1 MTDDQQP
8 APGAAER
15 RRSTARSAAAKR
27 VRGDFVAQIPK
38 RFSEGFT
45 ERIDLIIRIVF
56 MVVVAVGCYLVLE
69 PFLTAILIAAV
80 LAVVTWPVFNKLR
93 SGMRQSSTAAA
104 SVMVLSIVVLVL
116 IPLSFLLVALAQQV
130 PRGVQAAAAWL
141 KDPLPILQAVQSI
154 PYAGDWLYGEL
165 VSAIDPQ
172 TFAHTMQRILEP
184 LSTWVLNAAVNVGSG
199 VMQLAV
205 VTLIVL
211 VFYSAGSGGIAE
223 EITKILVNTTR
234 SVVFGIVGTAIG
246 QGLVA
251 GIGFWIAGVPGV
263 LILSFAVCVLSV
275 IPIGPPLIWLP
286 AAVWLWSKGEL
297 GMAAFLVLWG
307 TLAVSSVDNFIKPLL
322 IARGTSM
329 PIALIF
335 LGVFGGVLAFGFLG
349 LILGPLLLAVGIALF
364 SAWLKR
370 PVIAL
375 ANAAEQASAA
385 EEPAAADSEKL

>member
-130 PRGVQAAAAWL
+130 PRGVQAAADSPGRAEH
-141 KDPLPILQAVQSI
+141 PLCGRLALRRTRFSHR
-154 PYAGDWLYGEL
+154 
-165 VSAIDPQ
+165 SADLC
-172 TFAHTMQRILEP
+172 AH
-184 LSTWVLNAAVNVGSG
+184 NAAHS
-199 VMQLAV
+199 
-205 VTLIVL
+205 
-211 VFYSAGSGGIAE
+211 
-223 EITKILVNTTR
+223 R
-234 SVVFGIVGTAIG
+234 
-246 QGLVA
+246 
-251 GIGFWIAGVPGV
+251 
-263 LILSFAVCVLSV
+263 
-275 IPIGPPLIWLP
+275 
-286 AAVWLWSKGEL
+286 
-297 GMAAFLVLWG
+297 AAFH
-307 TLAVSSVDNFIKPLL
+307 
-322 IARGTSM
+322 
-329 PIALIF
+329 
-335 LGVFGGVLAFGFLG
+335 
-349 LILGPLLLAVGIALF
+349 VGA
-364 SAWLKR
+364 
-370 PVIAL
+370 
-375 ANAAEQASAA
+375 
-385 EEPAAADSEKL
+385 

>member
-165 VSAIDPQ
+165 VSAIRRPLRTQCSAFSSRFPRGCLTPQ
-172 TFAHTMQRILEP
+172 SM
-184 LSTWVLNAAVNVGSG
+184 
-199 VMQLAV
+199 
-205 VTLIVL
+205 
-211 VFYSAGSGGIAE
+211 SARAS
-223 EITKILVNTTR
+223 
-234 SVVFGIVGTAIG
+234 
-246 QGLVA
+246 
-251 GIGFWIAGVPGV
+251 
-263 LILSFAVCVLSV
+263 C
-275 IPIGPPLIWLP
+275 
-286 AAVWLWSKGEL
+286 
-297 GMAAFLVLWG
+297 
-307 TLAVSSVDNFIKPLL
+307 SSP
-322 IARGTSM
+322 S
-329 PIALIF
+329 
-335 LGVFGGVLAFGFLG
+335 
-349 LILGPLLLAVGIALF
+349 
-364 SAWLKR
+364 
-370 PVIAL
+370 
-375 ANAAEQASAA
+375 
-385 EEPAAADSEKL
+385 